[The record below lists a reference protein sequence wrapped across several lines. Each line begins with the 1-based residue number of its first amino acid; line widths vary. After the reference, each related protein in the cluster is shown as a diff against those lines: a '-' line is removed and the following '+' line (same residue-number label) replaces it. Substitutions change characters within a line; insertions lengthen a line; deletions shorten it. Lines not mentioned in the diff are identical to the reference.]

1 MKGVRYGAEIC
12 VCDFWVGLGVGSGN
26 HKIRR
31 PSYPHRH
38 HDIAVLVILAIGGAK
53 LAGGLGVL
61 QLKLHFSGADSFQKI
76 QNILRVEADGER
88 VAVVIGFEGVFGF
101 AAFGGGGGELQFA
114 FLELDTDGAG
124 ALVGELG
131 YAGDGGAKVFA
142 VYGVAIAYV
151 FGRVSFVVGELASV
165 RE

>member
-1 MKGVRYGAEIC
+1 M
-12 VCDFWVGLGVGSGN
+12 
-26 HKIRR
+26 
-31 PSYPHRH
+31 
-38 HDIAVLVILAIGGAK
+38 
-53 LAGGLGVL
+53 GVL
-61 QLKLHFSGADSFQKI
+61 QLKLHFSGADGFQKI

-88 VAVVIGFEGVFGF
+88 VAVVVGFEGVFGF

-142 VYGVAIAYV
+142 VYGDALAIV
-151 FGRVSFVVGELASV
+151 LGQDSFLVGELSGELA
-165 RE
+165 RGQ